1 MISVAFLKKLVE
13 NTTGGIMA
21 WLEIGLLKSYLVSS
35 RVLGKAPPI
44 ESVLQ
49 YVFSDCQ
56 RHLPRGDPGFKA
68 IVLEGLMTAIIKN
81 KEEAAKTILRA
92 FSLLGYRFNSEET
105 CMGHTATN
113 DSIVQAFDN
122 ADWDLTIYLIVE
134 QYLIAVR
141 DNSTQGLKATT
152 SMAYDSGAQQ
162 PIARSLEESP
172 QGPSYDQQFHNAI
185 EEKNLVLA
193 YQLLQDYKLSSS
205 CSFRLPPKFV
215 ELSVSLGQSEMI
227 VNVIRSTEGIDQWDF
242 YNLVPLL
249 DNGQIAAVSALLIG
263 HPAWK
268 SALNAACYHED
279 LGTLEAMVFQ
289 GSDLPLFEELGHGN
303 SLLIE
308 VQQVIFRVIAF
319 HAIATNNFKLC
330 EWLFQVGMDADEL
343 HFCEGEADEVLVVK
357 NPATYCNLVGMGGGP
372 ALYIWGTTPSLLA
385 IAAQHNHEE
394 WMEYLL
400 AQGVRSA
407 DSGALVWAV
416 KTKASNFPARAT
428 CATYTDFLHQF
439 SGNCHY
445 NPLSFESSRAWEL
458 FRPTKLRHCCTS
470 GSHPVPRL
478 YHHRYFV

>member
-1 MISVAFLKKLVE
+1 
-13 NTTGGIMA
+13 
-21 WLEIGLLKSYLVSS
+21 
-35 RVLGKAPPI
+35 
-44 ESVLQ
+44 
-49 YVFSDCQ
+49 
-56 RHLPRGDPGFKA
+56 
-68 IVLEGLMTAIIKN
+68 
-81 KEEAAKTILRA
+81 
-92 FSLLGYRFNSEET
+92 
-105 CMGHTATN
+105 
-113 DSIVQAFDN
+113 
-122 ADWDLTIYLIVE
+122 
-134 QYLIAVR
+134 
-141 DNSTQGLKATT
+141 
-152 SMAYDSGAQQ
+152 
-162 PIARSLEESP
+162 
-172 QGPSYDQQFHNAI
+172 
-185 EEKNLVLA
+185 
-193 YQLLQDYKLSSS
+193 
-205 CSFRLPPKFV
+205 
-215 ELSVSLGQSEMI
+215 MI